1 VSLKIA
7 VAAPFRHMRKERLQK
22 TEFIFYIAIDR
33 KWMSKDQANLLI
45 ERGCETGLLENS
57 GGFIVPLFNIEEV
70 TIPLGF
76 KPGSDIFAEE
86 SPCDI
91 LIGRI
96 AATTGKKAQ
105 QIVGELNTLI
115 SDHFDGNLRVEAA
128 AVILAKRYRVS
139 CEDLLDPLTKNVQK
153 NRR

>member
-1 VSLKIA
+1 MSLKIA

-45 ERGCETGLLENS
+45 ERGCENGLLESS
-57 GGFIVPLFNIEEV
+57 GGWIVPLFNIEEV

-76 KPGSDIFAEE
+76 KPGSDIFSEE
-86 SPCDI
+86 NPCDT

-96 AATTGKKAQ
+96 SAATGKKAQ
-105 QIVGELNTLI
+105 AVVGELNTLI

-128 AVILAKRYRVS
+128 AVILAKKYRVPY
-139 CEDLLDPLTKNVQK
+139 EDMLGSLVKNAQK
-153 NRR
+153 SRR

>member
-1 VSLKIA
+1 VSLKVA

-33 KWMSKDQANLLI
+33 KWMNKDQANLLI
-45 ERGCETGLLENS
+45 ERGCESGLLESS
-57 GGFIVPLFNIEEV
+57 GGWIVPLFNIEEV

-86 SPCDI
+86 NPCDA

-96 AATTGKKAQ
+96 SAATGKKAQ
-105 QIVGELNTLI
+105 AVVGELNTLI
-115 SDHFDGNLRVEAA
+115 ADHFDGNLRVEAA
-128 AVILAKRYRVS
+128 AVILAKKYRVPY
-139 CEDLLDPLTKNVQK
+139 EDLLDPLLKSQK